1 MNKSEFFSFLDDN
14 QSEIIMADT
23 KIKTVNRGSVV
34 EIALSIPGYAAFTL
48 SRHKPNSQKLAENE
62 VKFARWFM
70 EWSEIESVEVQTI
83 QQAAKDII
91 ITQPAPATDL
101 FDVIEFISMRTIPG
115 FWTQKKPGRNPAK
128 VTQQKKD
135 KEYPQTSSQQFNAM
149 HLVVANLNYHLSF
162 ILAMINLSEII
173 TYVFIRRRRR
183 VRLPERIHRIESV
196 LLSVVART
204 GRGPPRITAG

>member
-23 KIKTVNRGSVV
+23 KIKTVHRGSVV
-34 EIALSIPGYAAFTL
+34 EVTLSIPGYAAFTL

-62 VKFARWFM
+62 VKFARWFA
-70 EWSEIESVEVQTI
+70 EWSENESVDAQIIED
-83 QQAAKDII
+83 AAKDII
-91 ITQPAPATDL
+91 ITAPEQPVDL
-101 FDVIEFISMRTIPG
+101 FATIEFISMRPIVG

-149 HLVVANLNYHLSF
+149 RLFVANLNYHLAF
-162 ILAMINLSEII
+162 IRAMINLSEII
-173 TYVFIRRRRR
+173 TYVFIHRRWW
-183 VRLPERIHRIESV
+183 VTQHVRIHRRGSA
-196 LLSVVART
+196 LLSVMART
-204 GRGPPRITAG
+204 GRAPPRVTAE